1 MLTDQNFK
9 IVLNTLNILNMI
21 IWMPLQRKRFEKML
35 KQELTA
41 DQNWG
46 LSNAILGRHIP
57 LIVKKLAD
65 SKNIIR

>member
-1 MLTDQNFK
+1 M
-9 IVLNTLNILNMI
+9 
-21 IWMPLQRKRFEKML
+21 
-35 KQELTA
+35 KQEIA
-41 DQNWG
+41 QDQQWG